1 MTKKETIKKMFS
13 SFEEA
18 AMHVE
23 GVECWSA
30 RDLQVL
36 LGYSKWDNFTNV
48 IEKAKEACKNSGHR
62 TDDQFPEVGKLIKA
76 ALGSPPGAECYL
88 RRERVFTT
96 GPL

>member
-1 MTKKETIKKMFS
+1 
-13 SFEEA
+13 
-18 AMHVE
+18 MHVE

-62 TDDQFPEVGKLIKA
+62 TDDQFPDFGKLIKA
-76 ALGSPPGAECYL
+76 AKGAERQIDDYYL
-88 RRERVFTT
+88 TRY
-96 GPL
+96 GHCLG

>member
-1 MTKKETIKKMFS
+1 MFS